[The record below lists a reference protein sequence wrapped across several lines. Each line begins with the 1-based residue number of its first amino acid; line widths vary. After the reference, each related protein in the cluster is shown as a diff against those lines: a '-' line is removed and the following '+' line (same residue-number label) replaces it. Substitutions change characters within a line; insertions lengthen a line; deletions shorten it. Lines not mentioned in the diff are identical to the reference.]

1 MWDEQ
6 DYFSRCVQG
15 VFAFILGVC
24 AIGGIY
30 MALHATLTML
40 IFGGIAATAGCI
52 RVGYR
57 CARYAITGRNNIN
70 RDDF

>member
-6 DYFSRCVQG
+6 DYLGRWVQG
-15 VFAFILGVC
+15 ICALILGLG
-24 AIGGIY
+24 ALGGIY
-30 MALHATLTML
+30 MMTRTTITAFRL
-40 IFGGIAATAGCI
+40 GSGAATFGCI
-52 RVGYR
+52 RISWR